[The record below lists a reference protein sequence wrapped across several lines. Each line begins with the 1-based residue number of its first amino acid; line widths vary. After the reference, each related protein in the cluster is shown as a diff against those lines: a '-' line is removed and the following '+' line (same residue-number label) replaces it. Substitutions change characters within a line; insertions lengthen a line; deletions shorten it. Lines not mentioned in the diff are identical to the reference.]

1 MNIVPPM
8 PENELERLISL
19 TEFDLDYSNLQD
31 NFKDLTKLAAK
42 VAGTEISMVNLI
54 DTYTQWSISSHGL
67 RVDQMPREDTVC
79 QYTIMETEQFEVRDL
94 LADPRF
100 KDKLYVKSE
109 PNLRYYLGI
118 PLTTGDGLNIGALC
132 VLDKSERVMD
142 PEKIELLK
150 IIASEIVDRIKSV
163 YIIERLKTKVKETND
178 TKIKVVHDIRGP
190 LSGIIGLAQF
200 VSEQGD
206 KNKLEDVLQLIN
218 MIHKSGN
225 SILELANEILSIEKK
240 AEKSAPLL
248 QSDELNLCTFK
259 EKLEKLYHPQALN
272 KKIQFSVKTN
282 SVAEKIPFLKN
293 KLLQITGN
301 LISNAIK
308 FTPELGSVEVHLDL
322 ENKANENMLHIVVKD
337 SGAGLDE
344 QTIEDIISGKTAS
357 TNGTKG
363 EQGFGFGLS
372 LVKHLIDSLK
382 GTMDI
387 QSKPGVGSTFNVYLP
402 QGHL

>member
-1 MNIVPPM
+1 MKTVNPV
-8 PENELERLISL
+8 PENELDRLMSL
-19 TEFDLDYSNLQD
+19 TEFDLDYSSLQD

-42 VAGTEISMVNLI
+42 VSGTEISLVNLI
-54 DTYTQWSISSHGL
+54 DTYTQWSVSSHGL
-67 RVDQMPREDTVC
+67 RIDQMPREDSVC

-94 LADPRF
+94 SADPRF
-100 KDKLYVKSE
+100 KDKVYVKSE
-109 PNLRYYLGI
+109 PKLRYYFGV
-118 PLTTGDGLNIGALC
+118 PLTTENGMNIGALC
-132 VLDKSERVMD
+132 VLDKNEREIE
-142 PEKIELLK
+142 PEKVELLK
-150 IIASEIVDRIKSV
+150 IISSEIVDRIKSIYV
-163 YIIERLKTKVKETND
+163 IERLKSKVKETND

-190 LSGIIGLAQF
+190 LSGIIGLAQI
-200 VSEQGD
+200 VAEQGD
-206 KNKLEDVLQLIN
+206 KNKLEDVLHFMNL
-218 MIHKSGN
+218 IHKSGN
-225 SILELANEILSIEKK
+225 SILDLASEILSTEKK
-240 AEKSAPLL
+240 ALTAPL
-248 QSDELNLCTFK
+248 QSDELNLSAFK

-272 KKIQFSVKTN
+272 KKIHFSVKTN
-282 SVAEKIPFLKN
+282 SMAEKIPFLKN

-308 FTPELGSVEVHLDL
+308 FTPEQGTVEVHLDL
-322 ENKANENMLHIVVKD
+322 ENKGNENMLHIVVKD

-387 QSKPGVGSTFNVYLP
+387 RSKQGSGSTFSVYLP